1 LSTPN
6 HETRGNMS
14 DKPSVHATTI
24 MSVRVTHKVRD
35 KFHKLSQ
42 KYGKPSDVLKE
53 LVEGFVE
60 GRVSIQKPEKPM
72 EKLYNES

>member
-1 LSTPN
+1 
-6 HETRGNMS
+6 MS